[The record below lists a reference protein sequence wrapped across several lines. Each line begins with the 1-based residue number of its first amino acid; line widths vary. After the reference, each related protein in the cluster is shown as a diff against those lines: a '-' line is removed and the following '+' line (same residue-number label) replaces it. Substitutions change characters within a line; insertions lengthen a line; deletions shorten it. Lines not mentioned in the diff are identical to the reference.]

1 MKDIKKN
8 VPLVIGIV
16 AIVFA
21 TGGFFGGLKYQ
32 QSKTPTFSRG
42 QFQGSGMGQNRT
54 GGARAGGGMVAGT
67 ILSMDATSM
76 TVKLNDNSSKIVIL
90 GSGAT
95 FAKSTDGTI
104 ADLKVGERVSAFG
117 TTNTDGSV
125 TAQSVQINPPQ
136 STRMGGAPVPA
147 K

>member
-1 MKDIKKN
+1 MKN
-8 VPLVIGIV
+8 STLVMGII

-21 TGGFFGGLKYQ
+21 AGGFFGGLTYQ
-32 QSKTPTFSRG
+32 KSKTPTNARG
-42 QFQGSGMGQNRT
+42 QFAAAGQNGRA

-76 TVKLNDNSSKIVIL
+76 TVKLADNSSKIVIL
-90 GSGAT
+90 GSTAT

-104 ADLKVGERVSAFG
+104 ADLKVGDRVSAFG

-136 STRMGGAPVPA
+136 GARMGGAGAVTPKA